1 MMLKWVM
8 GSTQMF
14 LNRKNFFELLKE
26 IRFFGKIGFLVIKKA
41 PKHAQALGLFCLS
54 CRVQDW

>member
-1 MMLKWVM
+1 M